1 MAHGLSCSA
10 ACEIFLEEGS
20 NPCPLHWQLD
30 SYPLD
35 HQGNPMQVFLKQ
47 MFVFVVLI
55 LFWFWTKLSL
65 SSKMLVWKR
74 GKG

>member
-20 NPCPLHWQLD
+20 NLCPLHWQLD

-35 HQGNPMQVFLKQ
+35 HQGNAMQVFLKQ
-47 MFVFVVLI
+47 MFVFGVLI
-55 LFWFWTKLSL
+55 PFWFCTKLSL